1 MIEELGLVRDFAIIM
16 TVAGGVTL
24 LFRWLRQPP
33 ILGYLIAGL
42 IIGPYTLPIPLVQDV
57 DTIRLLADLGLVLLL
72 FGVGLEFSWNKIR
85 EVGVAAPI
93 IGGIEILTMLA
104 LGYGLGQLFGW
115 SRLDS
120 LFLGA
125 AMHISSSAIIIK
137 ILRDMGRLNLLSSNL
152 IVGILV
158 VEDFVA
164 IALIA
169 VLSGIAT
176 TGTASFGDIGSLAL
190 RLIIFVVVCLGFGA
204 LLVPRIIEFTHRFH
218 SREALLVTSISLCFI
233 MALLS
238 KYLGLSVAVGAFLM
252 GALIGDTKHSREVEQ
267 VVTPVR
273 DMFAAL
279 FFVSIGMLVNI
290 IQFKSFIFFAL
301 VTAALFVLG
310 KILSNTLGTF
320 LCGFTGRTSLQV
332 GTGMPQ
338 TGEFSLA
345 IAKVGVDSGAVIPL
359 LYPVVVSV
367 TAITSFTTPYITRLA
382 DPIADLVDRRASEP
396 IKRYAA
402 SFSNWLH
409 GIRNAFASRSKPAQ
423 EIQRSGRNVLINLLL
438 IVAFI
443 GIGTIAVQFV
453 GNISSF
459 THLRPDILGLLISL
473 LILVLCVPSLIAFWR
488 NLRLL
493 IDETIKYL
501 LSRRSSTRALNQK
514 TLRTITRSSIMVP
527 LSILLAI
534 WSIPLIISLLSLG
547 SFAIAT
553 PIILLAILIYFLST
567 SVRNIH
573 SQLETTFRTTLFG
586 NHITKNEEVSNKKS
600 EYEKQ

>member
-1 MIEELGLVRDFAIIM
+1 
-16 TVAGGVTL
+16 
-24 LFRWLRQPP
+24 
-33 ILGYLIAGL
+33 
-42 IIGPYTLPIPLVQDV
+42 
-57 DTIRLLADLGLVLLL
+57 
-72 FGVGLEFSWNKIR
+72 
-85 EVGVAAPI
+85 
-93 IGGIEILTMLA
+93 
-104 LGYGLGQLFGW
+104 
-115 SRLDS
+115 
-120 LFLGA
+120 
-125 AMHISSSAIIIK
+125 
-137 ILRDMGRLNLLSSNL
+137 
-152 IVGILV
+152 
-158 VEDFVA
+158 
-164 IALIA
+164 
-169 VLSGIAT
+169 
-176 TGTASFGDIGSLAL
+176 
-190 RLIIFVVVCLGFGA
+190 
-204 LLVPRIIEFTHRFH
+204 
-218 SREALLVTSISLCFI
+218 

-252 GALIGDTKHSREVEQ
+252 GALIGDTKHSKEVDQ

-290 IQFKSFIFFAL
+290 IQFKSFIFLAL
-301 VTAALFVLG
+301 VTSALFILG

-332 GTGMPQ
+332 GTGMSQ

-359 LYPVVVSV
+359 LYPVVVAV

-402 SFSNWLH
+402 SFSNWLY

-453 GNISSF
+453 GNIASF

-501 LSRRSSTRALNQK
+501 LSRRSSARALNQE

-547 SFAIAT
+547 SFAIAA

-586 NHITKNEEVSNKKS
+586 NHITKNEKVSNKKS
-600 EYEKQ
+600 EYEKK